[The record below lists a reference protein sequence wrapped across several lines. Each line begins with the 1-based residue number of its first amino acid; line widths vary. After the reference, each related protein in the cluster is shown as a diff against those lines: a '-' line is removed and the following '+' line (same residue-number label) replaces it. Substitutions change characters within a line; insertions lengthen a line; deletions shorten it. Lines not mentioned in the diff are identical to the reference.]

1 MFKTYLRLLNFA
13 SPISKY
19 AVPYFFTAALH
30 AIFNTATYALIIPIL
45 NTMFDKGFAFVPTYT
60 MPAVTLKEEALTEWI
75 NYLYTTLFGTEF
87 TMTRILALLGGVVM
101 VANLLSNL
109 FRYLSAYT
117 VECMR
122 TTTLQR
128 MRNMMFDN
136 IIGMNV
142 GYFSEQRKG
151 DIISRITSDV
161 MAVQFCITNTLQVAF
176 REPFLIIG
184 YLILMLNVSWELA
197 LFAVLFLPVVGLLI
211 GGIVKRLRHPA
222 SRVQEQLGD
231 MVSVLD
237 ESLSGI
243 KIIKTYTATEY
254 IRTKFH
260 QINAELSRLMLWMA
274 RRQQLASPMSEF
286 LGITAVAVVLVFG
299 GSLVTKGTMSA
310 AGFIAFIAA
319 FSQITRPVRAFIDQF
334 ANINQ
339 GVAAGERIFEVIDAQ
354 SEITDDSNAT
364 QFDGLKEKI
373 EFRNISFSYDNSR
386 EILHNISFTIE
397 KGQTVALVGASG
409 GGKSTL
415 SELMPRFYD
424 PSQGEIFIDGK
435 DIRTFTQDSLRS
447 RISLVSQDTILFND
461 TIKSNIALG
470 KHGATDEEIA
480 EAAKIANAHDF
491 IINCSEG
498 YNTNIGD
505 RGAKLSGGQ
514 RQRLSIA
521 RAVLKN
527 PEFLILD
534 EATSALDTESE
545 KLVQQALT
553 RMLKGRTSVVIAH
566 RLSTIHHADKI
577 IVIDEGRIAEQGT
590 HDELIARGG
599 IYAKLIEM
607 QSLK

>member
-1 MFKTYLRLLNFA
+1 MLKTYLRLLKFA

-30 AIFNTATYALIIPIL
+30 ALFNTATYALIIPIL
-45 NTMFDKGFAFVPTYT
+45 NTMFDKGFTFVPTYQA
-60 MPAVTLKEEALTEWI
+60 PAVAFNEQALTDWLSYI
-75 NYLYTTLFGTEF
+75 YTQIFGPEF
-87 TMTRILALLGGVVM
+87 TMTRVLALLGVVVVSVNM
-101 VANLLSNL
+101 LSNL

-128 MRNMMFDN
+128 MRNDMFDN
-136 IIGMNV
+136 IIDMNV

-184 YLILMLNVSWELA
+184 YLVLMLNISWELA
-197 LFAVLFLPVVGLLI
+197 LFAVFFLPVVGIII

-254 IRTKFH
+254 IRSKFH

-286 LGITAVAVVLVFG
+286 LGIAAVAVVLVFG

-339 GVAAGERIFEVIDAQ
+339 GVAAGERIFEVIDAK
-354 SEITDDSNAT
+354 SHIVDAPDAKPFEGIKS
-364 QFDGLKEKI
+364 KI
-373 EFRNISFSYDNSR
+373 EFKNISFSYDSSR
-386 EILHNISFTIE
+386 EILHDISFEIN
-397 KGQTVALVGASG
+397 KGETVALVGASG

-424 PSQGEIFIDGK
+424 PNSGQILIDGVPV
-435 DIRTFTQDSLRS
+435 TAFAQESLRA
-447 RISLVSQDTILFND
+447 RMSLVSQDTVLFND
-461 TIKSNIALG
+461 TIYNNIALG
-470 KHGATDEEIA
+470 KQGATEQEIVA
-480 EAAKIANAHDF
+480 AAKIANAHDF
-491 IINCSEG
+491 IVSASEG

-545 KLVQQALT
+545 QLVQQALT

-566 RLSTIHHADKI
+566 RLSTIQNADKI

-590 HDELIARGG
+590 HSELIERKG

>member
-1 MFKTYLRLLNFA
+1 MLKTYLRLLKFA

-30 AIFNTATYALIIPIL
+30 ALFNTATYALIIPIL
-45 NTMFDKGFAFVPTYT
+45 NTMFDKGFTFVPTYQA
-60 MPAVTLKEEALTEWI
+60 PAVAFNEQALTDWLSYI
-75 NYLYTTLFGTEF
+75 YTQIFGAEF
-87 TMTRILALLGGVVM
+87 TMTRVLALLGVVVVSVNM
-101 VANLLSNL
+101 LSNL

-128 MRNMMFDN
+128 MRNDMFDN
-136 IIGMNV
+136 IIDMNV

-184 YLILMLNVSWELA
+184 YLVLMLNISWELA
-197 LFAVLFLPVVGLLI
+197 LFAVFFLPVVGVII

-254 IRTKFH
+254 IRSKFH

-286 LGITAVAVVLVFG
+286 LGIAAVAVVLVFG

-339 GVAAGERIFEVIDAQ
+339 GVAAGERIFEVIDAK
-354 SEITDDSNAT
+354 SHIVDAPDAKPFEGIKS
-364 QFDGLKEKI
+364 KI
-373 EFRNISFSYDNSR
+373 EFKNISFSYDSSR
-386 EILHNISFTIE
+386 EILHDISFEIN
-397 KGQTVALVGASG
+397 KGETVALVGASG

-424 PSQGEIFIDGK
+424 PNSGQILIDGVPV
-435 DIRTFTQDSLRS
+435 TAFAQESLRA
-447 RISLVSQDTILFND
+447 RMSLVSQDTVLFND
-461 TIKSNIALG
+461 TIYNNIALG
-470 KHGATDEEIA
+470 KQGATEQEIVA
-480 EAAKIANAHDF
+480 AAKIANAHDF
-491 IINCSEG
+491 IVSASEG

-545 KLVQQALT
+545 QLVQQALT

-566 RLSTIHHADKI
+566 RLSTIQNADKI

-590 HDELIARGG
+590 HSELIERKG

>member
-30 AIFNTATYALIIPIL
+30 ALFNTATYALIIPIL
-45 NTMFDKGFAFVPTYT
+45 NTMFDKGFAFVPTYQ
-60 MPAVTLKEEALTEWI
+60 MPKIAFTNQALTEWLS
-75 NYLYTTLFGTEF
+75 YLYTTLFGTEF
-87 TMTRILALLGGVVM
+87 TMAKILALLGGVV
-101 VANLLSNL
+101 VSANLLSNL

-122 TTTLQR
+122 TTSLQR

-136 IIGMNV
+136 IVDMHV

-184 YLILMLNVSWELA
+184 YLVLMLNVSWELA
-197 LFAVLFLPVVGLLI
+197 LFAVFFLPIVGLLI

-254 IRTKFH
+254 IREKFH

-299 GSLVTKGTMSA
+299 GSLVTKGSLSA

-339 GVAAGERIFEVIDAQ
+339 GVAAGERIFEVIDAK
-354 SEITDDSNAT
+354 SEITDSNNSIT
-364 QFDGLKEKI
+364 FDGLKEKI
-373 EFRNISFSYDNSR
+373 EFKDISFSYDQRR
-386 EILHNISFTIE
+386 EILHNISFTIN
-397 KGQTVALVGASG
+397 KGETVALVGASG

-424 PSQGEIFIDGK
+424 PDKGEILIDGTPLK
-435 DIRTFTQDSLRS
+435 NFTQDSLRS
-447 RISLVSQDTILFND
+447 RISLVSQDTVLFND
-461 TIKSNIALG
+461 TIESNIALG
-470 KHGATDEEIA
+470 KAGATHSEII
-480 EAAKIANAHDF
+480 EAAKVANAHDF
-491 IINCSEG
+491 IVGTADG

-553 RMLKGRTSVVIAH
+553 RMLKGRTSVIIAH
-566 RLSTIHHADKI
+566 RLSTIQHADKI

-590 HDELIARGG
+590 HEQLIDSKG